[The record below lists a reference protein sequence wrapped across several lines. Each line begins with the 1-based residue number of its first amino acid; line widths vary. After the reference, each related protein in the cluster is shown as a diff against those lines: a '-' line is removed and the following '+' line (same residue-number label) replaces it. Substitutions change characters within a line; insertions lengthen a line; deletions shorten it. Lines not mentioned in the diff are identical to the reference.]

1 MAIQNTIVI
10 IDDEAQI
17 RKILSITL
25 EAADYKV
32 IESSKGKDGVIAVAN
47 YHPQIVIL
55 DLGLPDEDGFS
66 VLKEIRSWSN
76 IPIIILSVRNSEES
90 IVKALDLGADDYIT
104 KPFNSSELLARIRAN
119 IRRTQQSDNETSL
132 TNGKL
137 KIDFVQRIV
146 YKNNKELKLTNTE
159 YLLLSLFIKN
169 IDKVLTHNFV
179 LKEIWGPSHTEDSQ
193 YLRVFIGQIR
203 KKIEDDIS
211 QPKYIITSSGV
222 GYRMKMLND

>member
-76 IPIIILSVRNSEES
+76 IPIIITANDIWDR
-90 IVKALDLGADDYIT
+90 K
-104 KPFNSSELLARIRAN
+104 FNLLRPI
-119 IRRTQQSDNETSL
+119 
-132 TNGKL
+132 
-137 KIDFVQRIV
+137 
-146 YKNNKELKLTNTE
+146 
-159 YLLLSLFIKN
+159 
-169 IDKVLTHNFV
+169 
-179 LKEIWGPSHTEDSQ
+179 
-193 YLRVFIGQIR
+193 
-203 KKIEDDIS
+203 
-211 QPKYIITSSGV
+211 
-222 GYRMKMLND
+222 